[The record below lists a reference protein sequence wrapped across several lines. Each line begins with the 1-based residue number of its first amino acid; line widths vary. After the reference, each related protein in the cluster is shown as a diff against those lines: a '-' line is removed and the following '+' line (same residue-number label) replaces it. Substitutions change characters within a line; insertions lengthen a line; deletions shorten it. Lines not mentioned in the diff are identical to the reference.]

1 MNKKPNILF
10 LMSDEH
16 RFDVSGFTGN
26 PVVRTPFLDRL
37 AKDAVIFTN
46 AYTPSPV
53 CIPARQCIAAGQFPR
68 TCGVENYGQD
78 LPPNYQTFAKTLVQG
93 GYKTAAAGKLHH
105 FGIDQMQGWLYRI
118 AGDCEVSSKHYTQD
132 CNRTATSDNASE
144 LLESGIKWDDKKEIL
159 RAGPGH
165 SAYAR
170 RDELAV
176 QGAKNF
182 IYEHFIDSYY
192 DRATPY
198 VPLMLYVGLL
208 NPHYPYIAEENLF
221 NYYLNRVE
229 LYENQEP
236 FNHPFL
242 GRCSNCGPLRPGID
256 IDKRDVKR
264 AMAAYYANI
273 ETIDKQFEQVFK
285 ALEEAGEDLDEWIII
300 YTTDHGEMLGEHAIW
315 EKQRFFEGSVKVPLF
330 IRYPKKY
337 APKKVD
343 KNVNLAD
350 LFATLC
356 ELTET
361 PLPDHLDSRSL
372 VPLMAGDDSD
382 WMDESI
388 SQWGGRNLMIKWGA
402 VKYQL
407 YTDDGSEVLFDL
419 DTDPSESSNL
429 IHHEKY
435 KALLP
440 KFRERAEALGFRYKT
455 CN

>member
-16 RFDVSGFTGN
+16 RFDISGFAGN
-26 PVVRTPFLDRL
+26 QIVRTPFLDEL
-37 AKDAVIFTN
+37 AKEAVIFTN

-105 FGIDQMQGWLYRI
+105 YGIDQMQGWLYRI
-118 AGDCEVSSKHYTQD
+118 AGDCEVSAQYYVQDRSKGV
-132 CNRTATSDNASE
+132 TSDNASG
-144 LLESGIKWDDKKEIL
+144 LLQMGIKWDDKKEIL
-159 RAGPGH
+159 RAGPGK

-170 RDELAV
+170 RDALAI

-192 DRATPY
+192 DRATPQ
-198 VPLMLYVGLL
+198 VPLLLYVGLL
-208 NPHYPYIAEENLF
+208 NPHYPYIAEEELF

-229 LYENQEP
+229 LYANQEP
-236 FNHPFL
+236 FPHPFL
-242 GRCSNCGPLRPGID
+242 GRCSNCGPLRPGIE
-256 IDKRDVKR
+256 IHERDVKR

-273 ETIDKQFEQVFK
+273 ETIDRQFEEVAR
-285 ALEEAGEDLDEWIII
+285 ALEDAGEDLDEWIII
-300 YTTDHGEMLGEHAIW
+300 YTTDHGEMLGEHAVW
-315 EKQRFFEGSVKVPLF
+315 EKQRFFEGSVKVPLM

-337 APKKVD
+337 AHKVID
-343 KNVNLAD
+343 QNVNLVD

-361 PLPDHLDSRSL
+361 PIPDNLDSRSL
-372 VPLMAGDDSD
+372 VPLMEGNIEN
-382 WMDESI
+382 WKDESI
-388 SQWGGRNLMIKWGA
+388 SQWGGKNLMIKWGSI
-402 VKYQL
+402 KYQL
-407 YTDDGSEVLFDL
+407 YTEDGSEVLFDL
-419 DTDPSESSNL
+419 KVDPDEKTNL
-429 IHHEKY
+429 INHEAY
-435 KALLP
+435 KAYIP
-440 KFRERAEALGFRYKT
+440 KFRERAKTLGFMDNSIK
-455 CN
+455 

>member
-1 MNKKPNILF
+1 MI
-10 LMSDEH
+10 
-16 RFDVSGFTGN
+16 T
-26 PVVRTPFLDRL
+26 
-37 AKDAVIFTN
+37 
-46 AYTPSPV
+46 
-53 CIPARQCIAAGQFPR
+53 
-68 TCGVENYGQD
+68 
-78 LPPNYQTFAKTLVQG
+78 
-93 GYKTAAAGKLHH
+93 
-105 FGIDQMQGWLYRI
+105 
-118 AGDCEVSSKHYTQD
+118 
-132 CNRTATSDNASE
+132 
-144 LLESGIKWDDKKEIL
+144 
-159 RAGPGH
+159 
-165 SAYAR
+165 
-170 RDELAV
+170 
-176 QGAKNF
+176 

-372 VPLMAGDDSD
+372 VPLMALDDT
-382 WMDESI
+382 
-388 SQWGGRNLMIKWGA
+388 LP
-402 VKYQL
+402 QL
-407 YTDDGSEVLFDL
+407 E
-419 DTDPSESSNL
+419 
-429 IHHEKY
+429 H
-435 KALLP
+435 LP
-440 KFRERAEALGFRYKT
+440 KKG
-455 CN
+455 